1 MSWIH
6 GLRLCLAAGAFMA
19 ALPAAMEIIAQAEA
33 LLFAWN
39 LPLARVENPE
49 LLEQFSEIAIR
60 EEIW

>member
-19 ALPAAMEIIAQAEA
+19 PLSAAMEIIAQAEA